1 VAKKKRKPQWFEVG
15 KDPILKAQLEQQ
27 RKEEEHRLKML
38 FLPLGAQRFKTPE
51 FVIDNLL
58 PKGYLAILAGDP
70 KSGKTALATAIALA
84 VANGEPFAGHK
95 TRKSPVLWLSLEESP
110 AERGALLEKHLQG
123 IDSIACLDEHCERMF
138 GPNDNETAP
147 VESKLD
153 SLPPIYTCFEPIR
166 IDTEQ
171 GIEDLRFW
179 VRETGAAL
187 IVVDPLHA
195 AHSGRSLQDGWAA
208 RKTLQPLKRFC
219 AQMKVACIVL
229 HHSATRGRERVAE
242 NAQLAATASMFMLL
256 SSSPAPKDS
265 NAKRRV
271 TLKCSGRGEFS
282 NTIWHFASDGPLDY
296 RKLPAEVAEPPV
308 DDFRHETLEEKILG
322 VLSKNE
328 AMAASEIAVEV
339 ASTPGAVRN
348 AIIRLRGKKK
358 VRLAFIGSGA
368 HYYALPVQEPLPA
381 PIPNE
386 DNSGDSGDGGDE
398 SESELKFESQIEQ
411 TTEPR
416 TPCLKGQDRI
426 PVPALHPQEVSF
438 PSATCP
444 PRPP

>member
-1 VAKKKRKPQWFEVG
+1 MAKKKQKLQWFEAG
-15 KDPILKAQLEQQ
+15 KDPILKAQFEQQ
-27 RKEEEHRLKML
+27 RKEEEQRLKML
-38 FLPLGAQRFKTPE
+38 FLPLGAQRFKTPR
-51 FVIDNLL
+51 FVIENLL

-84 VANGEPFAGHK
+84 VAKGEPFAGQR

-110 AERGALLEKHLQG
+110 AERGALLEKHLEG
-123 IDSIACLDEHCERMF
+123 IDPMACLDEHCERMF
-138 GPNDNETAP
+138 GLNENESPP

-179 VRETGAAL
+179 VRETGAEL

-229 HHSATRGRERVAE
+229 HHSANRGRERVAE

-256 SSSPAPKDS
+256 SSSPAPKGS
-265 NAKRRV
+265 NAMRTV

-282 NTIWHFASDGPLDY
+282 NTIWRFASAGPLDY
-296 RKLPAEVAEPPV
+296 SNLPAELAEPSA
-308 DDFRHETLEEKILG
+308 DDFRRETLEEKILD

-368 HYYALPVQEPLPA
+368 HYYALPVQTPLPA
-381 PIPNE
+381 QTPNQ
-386 DNSGDSGDGGDE
+386 DNGGDIGDGGDE
-398 SESELKFESQIEQ
+398 RASELEIESQIER
-411 TTEPR
+411 TAEPR
-416 TPCLKGQDRI
+416 TPSLTEQDRI

>member
-1 VAKKKRKPQWFEVG
+1 MAKKKRKLKWFEVG
-15 KDPILKAQLEQQ
+15 KDSILKAQFEQQ

-51 FVIDNLL
+51 FVIDDFL

-70 KSGKTALATAIALA
+70 KSGKTALATAMAFA
-84 VANGEPFAGHK
+84 VAKGEPFAGHK
-95 TRKSPVLWLSLEESP
+95 TPKSPVLWLSLEESP
-110 AERGALLEKHLQG
+110 AERGALLEKHLDG
-123 IDSIACLDEHCERMF
+123 VDATACLDEHCERMF
-138 GPNDNETAP
+138 GPNENETEP
-147 VESKLD
+147 IESKLGT
-153 SLPPIYTCFEPIR
+153 LPPIYTCFEPIR
-166 IDTEQ
+166 IDTDQ

-179 VRETGAAL
+179 VRETGAEL

-229 HHSATRGRERVAE
+229 HHSATRGKERVAE
-242 NAQLAATASMFMLL
+242 NAQLSATASMLMLL
-256 SSSPAPKDS
+256 SSKPAPTEA
-265 NAKRRV
+265 NAKRLV
-271 TLKCSGRGEFS
+271 TLKCCGRGGFA
-282 NTIWHFASDGPLDY
+282 NAVWHFASDGPLDY
-296 RKLPAEVAEPPV
+296 RKLPAEAAEPPV
-308 DDFRHETLEEKILG
+308 EDFRRETLEEKILE
-322 VLSKNE
+322 VLSKHE

-358 VRLAFIGSGA
+358 VRLAFVGSGA
-368 HYYALPVQEPLPA
+368 HYYALPVQTRPPA
-381 PIPNE
+381 QLSNQ
-386 DNSGDSGDGGDE
+386 DNGGDVGDGGDE
-398 SESELKFESQIEQ
+398 IESELKIGELVER
-411 TTEPR
+411 TAEPR
-416 TPCLKGQDRI
+416 TPIGKAHDPI
-426 PVPALHPQEVSF
+426 PVPALHPQGVSF